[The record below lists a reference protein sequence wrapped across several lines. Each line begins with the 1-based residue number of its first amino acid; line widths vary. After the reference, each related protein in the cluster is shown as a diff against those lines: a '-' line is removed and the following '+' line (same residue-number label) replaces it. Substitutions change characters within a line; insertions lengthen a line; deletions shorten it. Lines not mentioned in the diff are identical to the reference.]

1 MFSSRTMSSATDNK
15 ITEMYTDAYTDE
27 FKVRSL
33 YNILHAYSPFLQLGV
48 YPEDNQ
54 LAFLLTMCRM
64 IDRSL
69 ELNDNNDDNND
80 DNNND
85 NNDDGDDDNND
96 VYADF
101 EWNLKDLINDFSTVF
116 NNAFNSTVIRSRLT
130 VDERRRAFEDFLKNN
145 RYI

>member
-1 MFSSRTMSSATDNK
+1 MSSATDNK
-15 ITEMYTDAYTDE
+15 IIEMYTDAYTDE

-33 YNILHAYSPFLQLGV
+33 YNILHVYSPFLQLGV

-80 DNNND
+80 D
-85 NNDDGDDDNND
+85 GDDDNND
-96 VYADF
+96 FYDDF
-101 EWNLKDLINDFSTVF
+101 EWNLKDLINDFSTMF

-130 VDERRRAFEDFLKNN
+130 VNERRRTFEDFLKNN

>member
-1 MFSSRTMSSATDNK
+1 MVSSPSSAVGNK

-33 YNILHAYSPFLQLGV
+33 YNILHVYSPFLQLGV

-64 IDRSL
+64 IDRSR
-69 ELNDNNDDNND
+69 ELN

-85 NNDDGDDDNND
+85 NNNDDVDDDYN
-96 VYADF
+96 DF